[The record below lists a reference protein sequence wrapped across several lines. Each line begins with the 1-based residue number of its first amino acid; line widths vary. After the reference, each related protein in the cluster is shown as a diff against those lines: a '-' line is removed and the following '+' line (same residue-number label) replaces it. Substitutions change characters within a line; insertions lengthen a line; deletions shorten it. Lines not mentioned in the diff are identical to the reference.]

1 MLGASKSGPFLG
13 GIFLKPLINQLL
25 LKVQL
30 GDSDFLEAE
39 EDLGEGANFLTYSH
53 HGRALW
59 LVVSADQHSTYHPL
73 EH

>member
-1 MLGASKSGPFLG
+1 M
-13 GIFLKPLINQLL
+13 
-25 LKVQL
+25 VQL
-30 GDSDFLEAE
+30 QGFEFVPLTILCS
-39 EDLGEGANFLTYSH
+39 ANLLTYSH